1 MLARLRSLSLA
12 LAAPLILWGCV
23 LTPGK
28 FVSTLDI
35 RADRSFAF
43 TYVGE
48 VYAVDMGKEFTK
60 GLKDSDT
67 DKTSTD
73 ATGDEASAKAI
84 AAQDVKGDDAKDGE
98 DSEAKN
104 RAIAEALSKEAGF
117 RKVQYV
123 GNGKFEIDYA
133 ASGKLTYPFL
143 FPFSSDAEVIFPFV
157 MVELRGADRIRV
169 KAPAFGADSSK
180 SSMSDAGKAANKVD
194 GTFTL
199 TTDAEIVSQNNE
211 SGATTAG
218 GKKTISWRAT
228 PTTKDTPMAVLKV
241 APLAP

>member
-1 MLARLRSLSLA
+1 MLHRLKSLSLA

-35 RADRSFAF
+35 GADRSFAF

-48 VYAVDMGKEFTK
+48 VYAVDMGKAM
-60 GLKDSDT
+60 KD
-67 DKTSTD
+67 
-73 ATGDEASAKAI
+73 
-84 AAQDVKGDDAKDGE
+84 AAGDDDADKKSEPAEPSE

-104 RAIAEALSKEAGF
+104 RALAEALAQEAGY
-117 RKVQYV
+117 RKVEYA
-123 GNGKFEIDYA
+123 GNGRFLIDYA
-133 ASGKLTYPFL
+133 ASGRLTHPFL

-157 MVELRGADRIRV
+157 MIELRGADRVRV
-169 KAPAFGADSSK
+169 KAPAFGTDTSKKGMGDAAGAGADK
-180 SSMSDAGKAANKVD
+180 LD

-211 SGATTAG
+211 NGAAAGAG
-218 GKKTISWRAT
+218 GKKTIRWRAT
-228 PTTKDTPMAVLKV
+228 PATKDAPMAVLKV
-241 APLAP
+241 AALGV

>member
-1 MLARLRSLSLA
+1 MFVRLRSLALA
-12 LAAPLILWGCV
+12 LATPLILWGCV

-35 RADRSFAF
+35 GADRSFAF

-67 DKTSTD
+67 DKTPTD
-73 ATGDEASAKAI
+73 SKGDEASLTAI
-84 AAQDVKGDDAKDGE
+84 AAQDAKGDAKDGE

-180 SSMSDAGKAANKVD
+180 SSLADAGSATSKVD

-211 SGATTAG
+211 SGATTASG
-218 GKKTISWRAT
+218 RKTITWRAT
-228 PTTKDTPMAVLKV
+228 PTTKDTPMAVLRV
-241 APLAP
+241 APLS

>member
-12 LAAPLILWGCV
+12 LAAPLILWSCV

-48 VYAVDMGKEFTK
+48 VYAIDMGKEFTK
-60 GLKDSDT
+60 GLKDSSD
-67 DKTSTD
+67 DKKPTD
-73 ATGDEASAKAI
+73 ATGDEASLKM
-84 AAQDVKGDDAKDGE
+84 DDGE

-211 SGATTAG
+211 SGAATAG
-218 GKKTISWRAT
+218 GKKTITWRAT

-241 APLAP
+241 APLS

>member
-1 MLARLRSLSLA
+1 MLAHLKSLSLA

-67 DKTSTD
+67 GKTSID
-73 ATGDEASAKAI
+73 SAGDEASLE
-84 AAQDVKGDDAKDGE
+84 AQDAKGE

-104 RAIAEALSKEAGF
+104 KAIAEALSKEAGF
-117 RKVQYV
+117 RKVRYV
-123 GNGKFEIDYA
+123 GNSRFEIDYA

-157 MVELRGADRIRV
+157 MIELRGPDRVRV
-169 KAPAFGADSSK
+169 RAPAFGADSSK
-180 SSMSDAGKAANKVD
+180 SGMSEAGSAASKVD

-211 SGATTAG
+211 AGAAAAG
-218 GKKTISWRAT
+218 GKKTIIWRAT

-241 APLAP
+241 APLP